1 VNTFGSEMNGIAIG
15 DGIHK
20 DEIEPQD
27 GDEPNE

>member
-1 VNTFGSEMNGIAIG
+1 MNGIAIG